1 MRKTA
6 GLVGTESGVGI
17 MNTNSTRIVDDRTS
31 GVCRVLGAPF
41 LLAVV
46 VFSGCIPQPIAH
58 KKVKRPPPDPDV
70 ISTRLGF
77 TSATAPGLLS
87 DDQVKPVTLIVPTFE
102 ERSEQE
108 VAAEALSQIGPPAL
122 PDLRRALQ
130 NRDSRVRREAAGVLV
145 RMGPDG
151 KDAVPDLIRLL
162 DDEDE
167 ATRKLAARALGR
179 IGPDAAAA
187 VPALMRTLL
196 ETPQPSPPRQ

>member
-1 MRKTA
+1 
-6 GLVGTESGVGI
+6 
-17 MNTNSTRIVDDRTS
+17 MNMDSPRIVDDRTN
-31 GVCRVLGAPF
+31 GVSRALCAPV

-46 VFSGCIPQPIAH
+46 VFSGCIPQPLAH
-58 KKVKRPPPDPDV
+58 KKVKRPPPDPNV
-70 ISTRLGF
+70 VSTRLGY
-77 TSATAPGLLS
+77 TSAIAPGVLR
-87 DDQVKPVTLIVPTFE
+87 DDQVKPMTLIVPTFE

-122 PDLRRALQ
+122 PELRRALQ
-130 NRDSRVRREAAGVLV
+130 SRDSRVRREAAGVLV

-151 KDAVPDLIRLL
+151 RDAVSDLIALL

-196 ETPQPSPPRQ
+196 EPQPVPSPRQ